1 MKGATKKTAVSFSAI
16 LAVAVGSL
24 TIGGFFLGCQA
35 QRSMHCESDVTGTTA
50 HAECTATEA
59 GELERP

>member
-1 MKGATKKTAVSFSAI
+1 MFRTKTNSRDALSWLTAV
-16 LAVAVGSL
+16 LVVGL
-24 TIGGFFLGCQA
+24 FFGCQA